1 MSNLTPKDG
10 RMRAASWRAAKWA
23 LLAGLTAGPISCAT
37 NPATGKREISLVSES
52 QEIQMGQEYAQQIV
66 KSMGVYDDKKV
77 QDYVSRLGM
86 GMAAQSERPKLPWAF
101 YVMDDPTVNAF
112 ALPGGSIFI
121 TRGILTH
128 MNNEAELVG
137 VLGHEIGHVTA
148 RHSVQQMTRQQIAQ
162 IGLGVGS
169 IVSSDIAQYAGLASQ
184 GLGVLFLKYGRDAES
199 QSDELGFKYMVRD
212 GYDPRGMATMFETL
226 ERVSKLEGA
235 GDIPEWSSTH
245 PNPGNRVQATMAR
258 VDTLSVPLSKLT
270 TKRDEYLPIVAGMT
284 YGEDPRQGYI
294 EGNTFYHPG
303 LRFKM
308 ELPAG
313 WQSQNT
319 PEALAAVSPEQDAMV
334 RLTAPG
340 KGTPGEAAKQFS
352 GQEGVKSGQVS
363 SAPVNGLPAA
373 TSQFEAQTEQGAVQ
387 GVVAFIQYG
396 DLTYQILGYTPAG
409 KLQAYDKTF
418 RSTINS
424 FSELKDSARL
434 AVQPFKVELVKV
446 DREMTI
452 AEFNGKYPS
461 TIPVERVAA
470 VNGFDTPSDRIPAG
484 TTIKR
489 IIGGQG
495 APAPKKAAPADT
507 TSGG

>member
-1 MSNLTPKDG
+1 
-10 RMRAASWRAAKWA
+10 MRAASWRATGWA
-23 LLAGLTAGPISCAT
+23 LLTGLTIGPSSCAR
-37 NPATGKREISLVSES
+37 NPATGKNEISLVSES

-66 KSMGVYDDKKV
+66 RSMGVYDDKKV

-86 GMAAQSERPKLPWAF
+86 ALATKSERPQLPWAF

-112 ALPGGSIFI
+112 ALPGGPIFV

-169 IVSSDIAQYAGLASQ
+169 IISSDIAQYAGLASQ

-199 QSDELGFKYMVRD
+199 QSDQLGFKYMVRD
-212 GYDPRGMATMFETL
+212 GYDPRAMASMFTTL

-235 GDIPEWSSTH
+235 GDIPEWQSTH
-245 PNPGNRVQATMAR
+245 PNPGNRVEATMAR
-258 VDTLSVPLSKLT
+258 VDTLSVPLNKLT
-270 TKRDEYLPIVAGMT
+270 TRQDEYLPMVAGMT

-319 PEALAAVSPEQDAMV
+319 PEALVAVSPAQDAMV
-334 RLTAPG
+334 RLTAAQ
-340 KGTPGEAAKQFS
+340 GTPDAAAKQFL
-352 GQEGVKSGQVS
+352 GQEGVKSGGVS
-363 SAPVNGLPAA
+363 SAPVNGMPAA
-373 TSQFEAQTEQGAVQ
+373 SSQFEAQTEQGPLQ
-387 GVVAFIQYG
+387 GVVSFIKYG
-396 DLTYQILGYTPAG
+396 DLTYQILGYTPGG
-409 KLQAYDKTF
+409 KLATYDKTF
-418 RSTINS
+418 RSSINS
-424 FSELKDSARL
+424 FSELTDSKRL

-452 AEFNGKYPS
+452 AEFNGQHPS

-484 TTIKR
+484 STIKR
-489 IIGGQG
+489 VIGGQG
-495 APAPKKAAPADT
+495 APAPKKAAPADS
-507 TSGG
+507 TSGR

>member
-1 MSNLTPKDG
+1 
-10 RMRAASWRAAKWA
+10 MRAVAWRAVGWA
-23 LLAGLTAGPISCAT
+23 LLAGLTLGPSSCAR
-37 NPATGKREISLVSES
+37 NPVTGKNEISLVSES

-77 QDYVSRLGM
+77 QEYVSRLGM
-86 GMAAQSERPKLPWAF
+86 GMATKSERPKLPWAF

-112 ALPGGSIFI
+112 ALPGGSIFV

-169 IVSSDIAQYAGLASQ
+169 IISSDIAQYAGLASQ

-199 QSDELGFKYMVRD
+199 QSDQLGFKYMVRD
-212 GYDPRGMATMFETL
+212 GYDPRAMATMFQTL
-226 ERVSKLEGA
+226 QRVSKLEGA
-235 GDIPEWSSTH
+235 GDIPEWASTH
-245 PNPGNRVQATMAR
+245 PDPGNRVQATMER
-258 VDTLSVPLSKLT
+258 VDTLSVPLTKLS
-270 TKRDEYLPIVAGMT
+270 TKREEYLPVVAGMP

-303 LRFKM
+303 LRFKL
-308 ELPAG
+308 ELPDG
-313 WQSQNT
+313 WQAQNT
-319 PEALAAVSPEQDAMV
+319 PEALAAVSPQQDAMLQ
-334 RLTAPG
+334 LTAPG
-340 KGTPGEAAKQFS
+340 KGTPDEAAKQFL

-363 SAPVNGLPAA
+363 SSSVNGLPAVS
-373 TSQFEAQTEQGAVQ
+373 SQFEAQTEQGAVQ
-387 GVVAFIQYG
+387 GVVSFIKYG
-396 DLTYQILGYTPAG
+396 DLTYRILGYTPAG

-418 RSTINS
+418 RSSIGS
-424 FSELKDSARL
+424 FSELKDPARL
-434 AVQPFKVELVKV
+434 NVEPYKVEVVKV

-461 TIPVERVAA
+461 TIPVERVAV
-470 VNGFDTPSDRIPAG
+470 VNGFDAPSDRIPAG
-484 TTIKR
+484 TTVKR
-489 IIGGQG
+489 IIGGKG
-495 APAPKKAAPADT
+495 APAPRTAAPADT
-507 TSGG
+507 TSGR